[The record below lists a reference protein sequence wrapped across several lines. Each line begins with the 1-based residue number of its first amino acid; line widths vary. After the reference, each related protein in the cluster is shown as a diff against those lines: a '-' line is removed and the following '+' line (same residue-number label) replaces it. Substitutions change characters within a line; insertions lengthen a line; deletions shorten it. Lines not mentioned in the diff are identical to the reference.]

1 MKLVFKS
8 YNQAILTR
16 KKSMF
21 EKIQKEWLSN
31 IQKDLLSG
39 FVVGLSV
46 IPETAGFAIMVGLDV
61 GVAFYTT
68 FYMAFVLSFFWG

>member
-1 MKLVFKS
+1 ML
-8 YNQAILTR
+8 
-16 KKSMF
+16 

-61 GVAFYTT
+61 GVAFYNDLLYG
-68 FYMAFVLSFFWG
+68 FCVVSFWG

>member
-1 MKLVFKS
+1 ML
-8 YNQAILTR
+8 
-16 KKSMF
+16 

-46 IPETAGFAIMVGLDV
+46 IPETAGFAIMVGL
-61 GVAFYTT
+61 
-68 FYMAFVLSFFWG
+68 

>member
-1 MKLVFKS
+1 MAEQRS
-8 YNQAILTR
+8 
-16 KKSMF
+16 
-21 EKIQKEWLSN
+21 
-31 IQKDLLSG
+31 KDLLSG

-68 FYMAFVLSFFWG
+68 FYMAFVLSLFGARKAMISLYRFSGAHFSGRG